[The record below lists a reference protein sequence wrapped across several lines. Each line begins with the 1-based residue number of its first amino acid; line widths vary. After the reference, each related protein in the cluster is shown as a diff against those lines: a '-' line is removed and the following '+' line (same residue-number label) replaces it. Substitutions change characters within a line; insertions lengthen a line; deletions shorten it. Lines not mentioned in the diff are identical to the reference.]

1 MMLLVEGQMPIIQMI
16 CQILMLMT
24 QIDQV
29 DHHIPIIHTPEVV
42 AEAMAVAA
50 VVIPTVLEMVVIIIK
65 ANQMLQI
72 NPEEIK
78 VILTAI

>member
-1 MMLLVEGQMPIIQMI
+1 M
-16 CQILMLMT
+16 
-24 QIDQV
+24 
-29 DHHIPIIHTPEVV
+29 VV
-42 AEAMAVAA
+42 AEAMVVAVAM
-50 VVIPTVLEMVVIIIK
+50 VVEMVVIIIK